1 MQTAYEGH
9 LFGWGYG
16 LTAQP
21 CHRAQC
27 VQGVPREV
35 VAWIDHDR
43 DDNVL
48 FLNGDRYTA
57 AEEAAITE
65 ALQRGD
71 HTADQVMAAFTTRGW

>member
-1 MQTAYEGH
+1 
-9 LFGWGYG
+9 

-27 VQGVPREV
+27 VPGVPREV

-43 DDNVL
+43 HDGVL

-57 AEEAAITE
+57 AEEAAITD
-65 ALQRGD
+65 ALGRGD
-71 HTADQVMAAFTTRGW
+71 YTAAQVMAAFTTTGR